1 MNLTRRHVLATAA
14 AASPALLA
22 ACGQTTNTPAETQSA
37 APVTF
42 QYWDW
47 APVWQDLV
55 KSLADGFQT
64 RASNVT
70 VNWEINA
77 QDYWTKLQVAIAGD
91 TAPDSW
97 RMNGPNLPQWSS
109 LGQMQDVTDRVAR
122 DKDAAAS
129 LKAMAPV
136 IAEYTK
142 RDGKQWTIPF
152 GQAISGILAYNEEHV
167 RAEGLTPPAE
177 LWVSNRWTW
186 ATLQEYAVKLTRR
199 DGSRHG
205 YFVEKGPEVGW
216 LPYLYANGSSLFDKD
231 GKRAAIN
238 TAEARETI
246 ELMAEMQSRQ
256 LVSPT
261 KQDIA
266 QENAVNRFLNGRL
279 AILPQG
285 SWQIKD
291 LNLKA
296 KAFKWDLVPV
306 PQSPR
311 TKRNGSTNQM
321 ASVAMSKTSKSKDAV
336 WQWQKFIGS
345 KEGQDA
351 IARAEY
357 FPARTDSA
365 EQLYY
370 DVKLG
375 PAHRPLM
382 RDVLKV
388 TQALPWLA
396 TAGRNT
402 GWEPIVNPLIDQMF
416 EGTLGVRDGLQRM
429 HEELNANLAG

>member
-1 MNLTRRHVLATAA
+1 MPVTRRHILATAA
-14 AASPALLA
+14 SATPALLA
-22 ACGQTTNTPAETQSA
+22 ACGQTESTPAETQSA

-55 KSLADGFQT
+55 GQLADSFKVRQPN
-64 RASNVT
+64 AT
-70 VNWEINA
+70 VQWEIA
-77 QDYWTKLQVAIAGD
+77 TDYWTKLQVSIAGD

-97 RMNGPNLPQWSS
+97 RMNGPNLPLWSS
-109 LGQMQDVTDRVAR
+109 LGQMQDITDRVAK
-122 DKDAAAS
+122 DKDATAS

-136 IAEYTK
+136 ITEYT
-142 RDGKQWTIPF
+142 RRENKQWTMPF
-152 GQAISGILAYNEEHV
+152 GQAISGIIAYNEEHV
-167 RAEGLTPPAE
+167 RSEGLTPPAE
-177 LWVSNRWTW
+177 LWASNRWTW
-186 ATLQEYAVKLTRR
+186 PVLQEYAVKLLRR

-205 YFVEKGPEVGW
+205 YFVDKGAEVGW
-216 LPYLYANGSSLFDKD
+216 LPYLYANGGSLFDKD

-238 TAEARETI
+238 TAEAREAI
-246 ELMAEMQSRQ
+246 ELMAELQSRLQ
-256 LVSPT
+256 VSPS

-266 QENAVNRFLNGRL
+266 QENAINRFLNGRL
-279 AILPQG
+279 SMLPQG

-296 KAFKWDLVPV
+296 TGFKWNLVPV

-321 ASVAMSKTSKSKDAV
+321 ASIAMSKTSKAKDTV
-336 WQWQKFIGS
+336 WSWQKYIGS

-351 IARAEY
+351 IANAEY

-365 EQLYY
+365 ETVYY
-370 DVKLG
+370 DVKRG
-375 PAHRPLM
+375 PSHRPLL

-388 TQALPWLA
+388 TQALPWHANAAL
-396 TAGRNT
+396 NT
-402 GWEPIVNPLIDQMF
+402 GWGPIVNPLIDQMF
-416 EGTLGVRDGLQRM
+416 EGALGVREGLQQM
-429 HEELNANLAG
+429 HDQLNANVGS